1 MANVLDGV
9 KELLTRED
17 LPKFDRGPRTTD
29 LPLSSNPLWLM
40 LALFLQGGRYDRS
53 TDEERR
59 RV

>member
-17 LPKFDRGPRTTD
+17 LPNFDRGPRTTD

-40 LALFLQGGRYDRS
+40 LALFLYGGRYDCG

-59 RV
+59 GV